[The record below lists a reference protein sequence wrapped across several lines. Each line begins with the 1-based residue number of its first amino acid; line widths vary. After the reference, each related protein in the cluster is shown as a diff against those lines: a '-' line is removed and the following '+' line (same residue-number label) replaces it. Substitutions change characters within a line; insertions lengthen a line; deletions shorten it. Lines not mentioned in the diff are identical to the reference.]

1 MQRGF
6 FDNFSL
12 EFFMMKKTAIALG
25 IATMAF
31 GAQAAD
37 WMVTPDH
44 KFEANIDVGAY
55 YQQIKS
61 STGQTSATVLGKGIN
76 QIQFKSTKTLPGGTK
91 IIGQVEL
98 DYDPLQDN
106 YPAWTDDTKVGVDIP
121 VWGRL
126 TAGQWDSFMEDNVN
140 EALGFWGIGD
150 IAGFVDEPLS
160 SVKGSSVNGSV
171 DSKHLQYYNKY
182 EGFELAIDLNVGY
195 ADTTLATP
203 MYGVATTIG
212 YKIGDLQMYFGS
224 ATLPYLFADA
234 NGVKT
239 GSGYLVNAYTNG
251 SGFHANYTMGNTKVA
266 GLMFTAQTLTGA
278 MYNMG
283 GFSVQQTIDAWK
295 VGFAM
300 QQVNYGGTDQYTQY
314 AVGTNYTLA
323 KDATIFLEA
332 KSLGVSSGYNDA
344 MEFGMKYTF

>member
-1 MQRGF
+1 
-6 FDNFSL
+6 
-12 EFFMMKKTAIALG
+12 MMKKTAIALG

-44 KFEANIDVGAY
+44 KLEANIDVGAY
-55 YQQIKS
+55 YQQLKS
-61 STGQTSATVLGKGIN
+61 STGQTSATVLGGGIN
-76 QIQFKSTKTLPGGTK
+76 QIQFKSTKTLPNGVK

-150 IAGFVDEPLS
+150 IAAFVDEPLAY
-160 SVKGSSVNGSV
+160 VMGSGSNGSV

-195 ADTTLATP
+195 ADSTLATP

-224 ATLPYLFADA
+224 ATLPYLYANA
-234 NGVKT
+234 NGSKVSSGT
-239 GSGYLVNAYTNG
+239 GTNAYTNG

-266 GLMFTAQTLTGA
+266 GLMFTAQTLTGV

-283 GFSVQQTIDAWK
+283 GFSVQQTIDALK

-300 QQVNYGGTDQYTQY
+300 QQVNYGGTNQYTQY
-314 AVGTNYTLA
+314 AAGTNYTLA
-323 KDATIFLEA
+323 KDAVIFLEA
-332 KSLGVSSGYNDA
+332 KSLGLSSGYNDA